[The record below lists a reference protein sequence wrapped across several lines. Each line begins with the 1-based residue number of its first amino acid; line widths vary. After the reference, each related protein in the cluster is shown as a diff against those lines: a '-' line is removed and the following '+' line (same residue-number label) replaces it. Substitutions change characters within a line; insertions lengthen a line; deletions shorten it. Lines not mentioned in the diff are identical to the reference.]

1 MKNYRTT
8 VVNNNPEYVN
18 TSLLLINKK
27 KDGLFKT
34 NNNEIVELKFDC
46 LGSLQCFFIRGK
58 TREAKELSLRKIGI
72 DFLKF
77 KDPPVN
83 KVLKYLIKPEME
95 VERIFNNIR
104 FKYLQSILF
113 SNFKEPYRLISA
125 NFNKAFQ
132 SFAGIKI
139 YQGNTRCR
147 KENDWFWEHAGF
159 IKQEKEKIN
168 FEKEFKELDLII
180 SYLRILNNFDKI
192 YKELIAIKPGFHEL
206 FIHDNY
212 FDQNENFRTNF
223 NDNDKDRDK
232 VFKLLRGYGE
242 IKTFRL
248 KNLKPYEINRM
259 RYFSYAPCNITEG
272 PFVFRKNLT
281 VSYFDEIRKIKEKK
295 NLYKLEE
302 NFHIYDYFRKKPCS
316 QNELEII
323 LNETEKFKYY
333 LHD

>member
-1 MKNYRTT
+1 M
-8 VVNNNPEYVN
+8 
-18 TSLLLINKK
+18 
-27 KDGLFKT
+27 
-34 NNNEIVELKFDC
+34 
-46 LGSLQCFFIRGK
+46 
-58 TREAKELSLRKIGI
+58 
-72 DFLKF
+72 
-77 KDPPVN
+77 
-83 KVLKYLIKPEME
+83 
-95 VERIFNNIR
+95 
-104 FKYLQSILF
+104 
-113 SNFKEPYRLISA
+113 
-125 NFNKAFQ
+125 
-132 SFAGIKI
+132 
-139 YQGNTRCR
+139 
-147 KENDWFWEHAGF
+147 
-159 IKQEKEKIN
+159 
-168 FEKEFKELDLII
+168 
-180 SYLRILNNFDKI
+180 RILNNFDKI

-316 QNELEII
+316 PNELEII